1 MRILILLLLMAVA
14 GAGALA
20 WDYQQFLERP
30 ANVAE
35 NQVFTVPSG
44 ASLRRVGQDLAEA
57 GIIGNAHYWEAYGRM
72 EGKAQDLRAGEYLLT
87 PDLTPPAL
95 LALFVQGRT
104 LQYSLTIPE
113 GWNFRQM
120 MRAIAAHEHIENTL
134 EPDDYDSVMERLGKP
149 DAHPEGWFFPDTYLF
164 PRGTTDMDFLRR
176 AHERMER
183 ALASAWEA
191 RQEDLPL
198 ANPYEALILASI
210 VEKETGRAVERP
222 MVAAVFVERLRR
234 GMRLQTDPTVIYGI
248 EHFDGRIRRRDL
260 RLDTPYNTYTR
271 DGLPPTPI
279 ALPGAAALEAVANPA
294 DSRALFFVSR
304 GDGSH
309 HFSET
314 YREHRQAVIKYQLGG
329 DASRYGR

>member
-1 MRILILLLLMAVA
+1 MRILILLLLMVVA

-20 WDYQQFLERP
+20 WDYQRFLDTP

-35 NQVFTVPSG
+35 NKVFTVPSG

-57 GIIGNAHYWEAYGRM
+57 GIIENAHYWEAYGRM
-72 EGKAQDLRAGEYLLT
+72 EGQAQSLRAGEYLLT

-183 ALASAWEA
+183 ALASSWEA

-198 ANPYEALILASI
+198 ESPYEALILASI
-210 VEKETGRAVERP
+210 VEKETGRAAERP